1 MPFVGSS
8 SVTKPV
14 FGSFISLAVTGLIVI
29 VLFVASVVN
38 TSLLADTTF
47 NVWLSNNTSA
57 LDLPPT
63 TGAALATV
71 SPAIRKFTER
81 SCATFTAS
89 VSSVPAAR
97 CVI

>member
-14 FGSFISLAVTGLIVI
+14 FGSFLSLAVTGLIVI
-29 VLFVASVVN
+29 VLFIASVVN
-38 TSLLADTTF
+38 TSLLAETTF

-57 LDLPPT
+57 LDTPSS
-63 TGAALATV
+63 TGDTLATV
-71 SPAIRKFTER
+71 SPAIRKLIER